1 MSCCICHP
9 STPEQVF
16 RVRSGCQVS
25 VCSSVLSRHNT
36 DWESWTLR
44 PLRRVTALGSWTDR
58 VIALR
63 EISVTSQCCSS
74 ILFRR
79 QQENP
84 SSKHEGMSTQRHE
97 EKRAPG
103 RGRERERESE
113 SPLAP
118 LFICCFLPPGP
129 APCKLGLGRSV
140 VLPEVLILIHLPLFN
155 FQGLFP
161 SLSFGLLFPILTT

>member
-103 RGRERERESE
+103 RGREREREREPFSSSFYMLFS
-113 SPLAP
+113 SPWACPMQIGLRQE
-118 LFICCFLPPGP
+118 CC
-129 APCKLGLGRSV
+129 S
-140 VLPEVLILIHLPLFN
+140 
-155 FQGLFP
+155 
-161 SLSFGLLFPILTT
+161 T

>member
-1 MSCCICHP
+1 MSCCICQP

-103 RGRERERESE
+103 RGRERERAREPFSSSFYMLFS
-113 SPLAP
+113 SPWACPMQTGLRQE
-118 LFICCFLPPGP
+118 CC
-129 APCKLGLGRSV
+129 S
-140 VLPEVLILIHLPLFN
+140 
-155 FQGLFP
+155 
-161 SLSFGLLFPILTT
+161 T